1 MSTRLSRLLVEAR
14 LYLHLL
20 GGTLVLHLWLPVMA
34 VICIPCLLLAGVMGF
49 AYADVIAAV
58 VLLLLLSAPLWLTRP
73 VHASALPPSTE
84 EDGESL
90 DLYPALKEL
99 ARQTA
104 ADLGKSPPSRVL
116 FRLSPIFRHWGAPED
131 PDDRELGSRTLRVD
145 LSRAGVCSVFEFRCD
160 LAKAILQPRM
170 SGWLAHRVLAQIDLL
185 AERLN
190 AGTSGIAAFQRYLW
204 VSLLREHELSALRT
218 WRLFAEMETDRALA
232 ALFGKRCVASWIE
245 KSWFAEWVFPVY
257 QQIWLEPAWQR
268 GYLPP
273 TMEGFRRLHEEAG
286 AEWLID
292 TDADRPV
299 NLESKY
305 ELGEIA
311 RWQPHRMRLLA
322 LNAAEESTATVWDA
336 RPAALLLDDG
346 DAEEKVIR
354 RAMAIGTEPCNDDP
368 LERISWR
375 EYPDAVIL
383 AEVDDM
389 LHEGAELFQGR
400 TLMDLPK
407 IVEEAPHMVYEEVYM
422 PFLPPQ
428 FENRLASMPNPLSGF
443 LIKHLLER
451 GWEMRFDLAKGVSLC
466 HPADGRFIDPN
477 DLVHGLADGSASAED
492 FVKLVGLSSASES
505 LGNSEECAPVRSPR
519 AIPEPEPGKSAP
531 DAAF

>member
-1 MSTRLSRLLVEAR
+1 MSTRLSRLLVEVR
-14 LYLHLL
+14 LYLQLL
-20 GGTLVLHLWLPVMA
+20 GGTLVLHLWLPAAA
-34 VICIPCLLLAGVMGF
+34 VLLVPALLLAVALGYPYAGAIAGV
-49 AYADVIAAV
+49 VI
-58 VLLLLLSAPLWLTRP
+58 LLVAGAPLWLAGSDY
-73 VHASALPPSTE
+73 ASAHPPFDDA
-84 EDGESL
+84 DGESL

-99 ARQTA
+99 AHQTA
-104 ADLGKSPPSRVL
+104 VDLGKAPPSRVL

-190 AGTSGIAAFQRYLW
+190 EGTAGVASIQRYLW
-204 VSLLREHELSALRT
+204 VSLLREHELNALRT

-286 AEWLID
+286 AEWLMD

-322 LNAAEESTATVWDA
+322 LDAAEELTATVWDA
-336 RPAALLLDDG
+336 RPAARLLEDG
-346 DAEEKVIR
+346 GAEEKVVR
-354 RAMAIGTEPCNDDP
+354 RTMAIGAALRNEDP
-368 LERISWR
+368 LTRISWE
-375 EYPDAVIL
+375 EYPTAVIL
-383 AEVDDM
+383 AEIEDM
-389 LHEGAELFQGR
+389 LHEDAELFDGR
-400 TLMDLPK
+400 AFKDLPE
-407 IVEEAPHMVYEEVYM
+407 IVEEASHMVYEEVYM
-422 PFLPPQ
+422 PFLSPQ
-428 FENRLASMPNPLSGF
+428 FENRLASMPNSLSGF
-443 LIKHLLER
+443 LIKHLLAR
-451 GWEMRFDLAKGVSLC
+451 GWEMRFDLAKGVSLVQ
-466 HPADGRFIDPN
+466 PESGKRIDPN
-477 DLVHGLADGSASAED
+477 DLVHGLADGSLAVED
-492 FVKLVGLSSASES
+492 FEKLLGLGRLAT
-505 LGNSEECAPVRSPR
+505 
-519 AIPEPEPGKSAP
+519 
-531 DAAF
+531 